1 MAVMA
6 TLDIPGATVSTME
19 IERPDRPY
27 TYETIE
33 RLRAFYGEQASLF
46 FIVGSDSFEEIHT
59 WREPMRV
66 LTRANLIVAARP
78 GYEMANPRLLEIAAG
93 KSASADTA
101 GHQSRMGTP
110 VEIVDLRG
118 STGPASLDRGLDR
131 RLNRSDGR
139 SSIFLTDYVRQDIS
153 STEIRRRTGEGLT
166 IRDLVPEPVARYI
179 DKYELYRGM

>member
-6 TLDIPGATVSTME
+6 TLGIPGATVSTME

-101 GHQSRMGTP
+101 GHQSRVETP
-110 VEIVDLRG
+110 VEMVDLRG
-118 STGPASLDRGLDR
+118 SAGPASLDQD
-131 RLNRSDGR
+131 DGR
-139 SSIFLTDYVRQDIS
+139 SNIFLTDYVRRDIS
-153 STEIRRRTGEGLT
+153 STEIRRRANEGLS

-179 DKYELYRGM
+179 DKYELYRRT

>member
-6 TLDIPGATVSTME
+6 TLDIPGASVSTIE

-78 GYEMANPRLLEIAAG
+78 GYEMTNPRLLEIAAG
-93 KSASADTA
+93 KSAAADTA
-101 GHQSRMGTP
+101 ARQTHVGTP
-110 VEIVDLRG
+110 VEMVDLRG
-118 STGPASLDRGLDR
+118 STGQASLDQD
-131 RLNRSDGR
+131 DGR
-139 SSIFLTDYVRQDIS
+139 SSIFLTDYVRRDIS
-153 STEIRRRTGEGLT
+153 STEIRRRAREGLS
-166 IRDLVPEPVARYI
+166 IRDVVPEPVARYI
-179 DKYELYRGM
+179 DKYELYRRA

>member
-78 GYEMANPRLLEIAAG
+78 GYEMVNPLLLEIAAG
-93 KSASADTA
+93 RCASADTA
-101 GHQSRMGTP
+101 GHQTRVETKEMP
-110 VEIVDLRG
+110 VEMVDLRG
-118 STGPASLDRGLDR
+118 NTGPASLDRSPDR
-131 RLNRSDGR
+131 NDGR
-139 SSIFLTDYVRQDIS
+139 SSIFLTDYVTRDIS
-153 STEIRRRTGEGLT
+153 STEIRRRASEGLS

-179 DKYELYRGM
+179 DKYELYRRT